1 MKVFIALV
9 LSLAV
14 ASAYIVPDHSAINED
29 VDNAFEKPAFIE
41 DLPTSPVLSGRITN
55 GNKAAT
61 GQFPYQAGLSLTR
74 STGNYW
80 CGGSLIGSTWVLTA
94 AHCSDQVTQVIVY
107 LGSTTR
113 TASKVKYTVT
123 SSSIY
128 QHTGYDSKTLANDIT
143 LIKIPAVTYTSE
155 ISAIKLPSISSSYA
169 TYAGSYAIASG
180 WGRTSDTSSTSS
192 SLNYARLP
200 IIANSVCS
208 ATYGTKV
215 VTANTICISTPSGTS
230 TCQGDSGGP
239 LALESDGVLVGVTS
253 FVSSSGCQS
262 GAPAGFIRVTSYL
275 NWIKERTGI
284 SY

>member
-9 LSLAV
+9 LTFAV
-14 ASAYIVPDHSAINED
+14 ASAYILPDQSAFNDD
-29 VDNAFEKPAFIE
+29 VDNVFDEPAFIE
-41 DLPTSPVLSGRITN
+41 DMPTSPVLSGRITN
-55 GNKAAT
+55 GNKASA

-74 STGNYW
+74 GTSNYW
-80 CGGSLIGSTWVLTA
+80 CGGSLIGSTWILTA
-94 AHCSDQVTQVIVY
+94 AHCSDQVSKVTVY
-107 LGSTTR
+107 LGSTAR
-113 TASKVKYTVT
+113 TSAKVKYIVT

-128 QHTGYDSKTLANDIT
+128 QHTGYKAKTLANDIT

-169 TYAGSYAIASG
+169 SYDGSYAIASG

-200 IIANSVCS
+200 IIANSVCAS
-208 ATYGTKV
+208 TYGKQV
-215 VTANTICISTPSGTS
+215 ITANTICVSTPSGTS

-239 LALESDGVLVGVTS
+239 LALESGDVLVGVTS
-253 FVSSSGCQS
+253 FVSKSGCAS
-262 GAPAGFIRVTSYL
+262 GAPAGFVRVTSYL
-275 NWIKERTGI
+275 PWIKERTGI